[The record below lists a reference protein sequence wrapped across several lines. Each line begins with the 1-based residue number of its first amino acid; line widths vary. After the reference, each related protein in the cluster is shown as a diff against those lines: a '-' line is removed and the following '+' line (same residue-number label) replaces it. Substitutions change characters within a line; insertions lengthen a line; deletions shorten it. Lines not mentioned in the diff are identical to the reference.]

1 MALAD
6 PTPAAITVA
15 VVGAERGVWTRVFDV
30 VRVTASAATLRAPLL
45 LEVGE
50 RLTLRVSRG
59 ERSVDV
65 GARPVQRRAQGDDH
79 AGPTTDVAFDDGAAA
94 RLSPLVSA

>member
-15 VVGAERGVWTRVFDV
+15 VVGAEHGVYTMFDV
-30 VRVTASAATLRAPLL
+30 VRVTASAATLRGPLL

-59 ERSVDV
+59 ERWVDV
-65 GARPVQRRAQGDDH
+65 GARVSGVRRSDDH
-79 AGPTTDVAFDDGAAA
+79 AEPTTDVAFDDGAAA
-94 RLSPLVSA
+94 RLSPLVS